1 MATIASTYNPQVL
14 SSREK
19 LWNGGG
25 SIPTAGAQR
34 ASATQAALLAQTPR
48 LSFPAISSR
57 AVLFHSLN
65 TLHQALGWSLL
76 AAAGVFL
83 VLFGLQFPHAEQWD
97 RARLVGLFHQ
107 AGDPLVVMALVWI
120 RSWWS
125 DFSFAGYLP
134 LGFALIGLVARSGM
148 KKAFVPVLRPL
159 RPRPVPAQAAPP
171 APVVFFPE
179 GNDEAES
186 AVNSERARH
195 HLLER
200 YKQIESALLGAE
212 RRQCTFLS
220 IDVAGSTR
228 MKENERELPVTV
240 TFQAYM
246 NMLEEI
252 FGQHSAWKMS
262 WTPDGVMVCF
272 LDANLAVAA
281 AKTVLRR
288 LRTFN
293 RTENLLRSRIS
304 VRCGVHEGEVPI
316 FEDSKLE
323 KIAHQVLDVTGHMQ
337 KHASPDTLWVSAE
350 AIEHLEEKTGFSFAA
365 QSVDGHAV
373 YEWSPRLTTP
383 DRPPIVLPPPPKAGN
398 SDPTW
403 T

>member
-19 LWNGGG
+19 LWSNEEGGHSSREHTLATKPAHRAQASRLHFP
-25 SIPTAGAQR
+25 SIN
-34 ASATQAALLAQTPR
+34 
-48 LSFPAISSR
+48 SR
-57 AVLFHSLN
+57 AVLFYSLN
-65 TLHQALGWSLL
+65 TLHQGLSWSLL
-76 AAAGVFL
+76 AVAGVFL

-97 RARLVGLFHQ
+97 RARLIGIFHQ
-107 AGDPLVVMALVWI
+107 MGDPLVVMALIWI
-120 RSWWS
+120 RSMWA

-134 LGFALIGLVARSGM
+134 LGFGLGGLVVRSGM
-148 KKAFVPVLRPL
+148 KRAFAPVLRTL
-159 RPRPVPAQAAPP
+159 RPKRRSAKAATP
-171 APVVFFPE
+171 APIVFFSDSE
-179 GNDEAES
+179 IES
-186 AVNSERARH
+186 GATVDSERARRD
-195 HLLER
+195 LVER
-200 YKQIESALLGAE
+200 YKEIETALLSAK

-246 NMLEEI
+246 NMLEEV
-252 FGQHSAWKMS
+252 FAQHSAWKMS

-281 AKTVLRR
+281 AQAVLRR

-304 VRCGVHEGEVPI
+304 VRCGLHEGEVPI
-316 FEDSKLE
+316 YEDSKLE

-337 KHASPDTLWVSAE
+337 KHANPDTLWLSGEVVE
-350 AIEHLEEKTGFSFAA
+350 RLEDKAGFQPADR
-365 QSVDGHAV
+365 QVDGHQV
-373 YEWSPRLTTP
+373 YEWSPCLISP
-383 DRPPIVLPPPPKAGN
+383 DRAPVVLPPPAKAGN
-398 SDPTW
+398 TDPTW
-403 T
+403 A